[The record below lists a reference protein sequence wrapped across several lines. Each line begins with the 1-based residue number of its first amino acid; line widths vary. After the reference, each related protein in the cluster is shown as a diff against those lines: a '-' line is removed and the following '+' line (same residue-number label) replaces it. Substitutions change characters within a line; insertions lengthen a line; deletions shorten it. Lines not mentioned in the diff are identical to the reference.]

1 MNRDEEEFSEEE
13 ESDTFDSR
21 PPPQDAD
28 RDFDDDFKRS
38 DGSAGE
44 ALVQNQPF
52 DEAVELSD
60 HGSEQ
65 PSPMPEPSNGGGRA
79 GNARSYVAPPPPGS
93 VQNRPHDEEFDVESE
108 ASVNDE
114 AEEEPSAG
122 PRPAA
127 TAMQP
132 EREEPPRYERRPEP
146 PTLKTMEAQP
156 RMGEMQIESPT
167 GGLMGGSVPR
177 DFGALGS
184 PGGEEQ
190 PPTPGGPVPEDLY
203 DASEYAG
210 LDVSP
215 EIAELFEYIGRYK
228 PHAIEL
234 ETKMRP
240 FVAEYIPA
248 VGEIDPFV
256 KVPRPD
262 GKPEHLG
269 LTVLDETAATQ
280 SDPTVL
286 TLQLKVRGCSCGIKE
301 RRKRDRET

>member
-1 MNRDEEEFSEEE
+1 MNRDEEEFSDEE
-13 ESDTFDSR
+13 ESGTFDGR

-28 RDFDDDFKRS
+28 RDFDDDFERS
-38 DGSAGE
+38 DGGAGE
-44 ALVQNQPF
+44 AVVQNQPF

-65 PSPMPEPSNGGGRA
+65 PSPVLNASKGGGRA
-79 GNARSYVAPPPPGS
+79 GSTPSYAPPPPPPGS

-108 ASVNDE
+108 ASVNDD
-114 AEEEPSAG
+114 AEEKSPVES
-122 PRPAA
+122 RPAA
-127 TAMQP
+127 KTMQP
-132 EREEPPRYERRPEP
+132 EREEPPRYERRPEA
-146 PTLKTMEAQP
+146 PTLKTMDTQP
-156 RMGEMQIESPT
+156 QMGEMLIESPT
-167 GGLMGGSVPR
+167 GGLMGGSVHR
-177 DFGALGS
+177 DFGSMGS
-184 PGGEEQ
+184 PGGEEEEQ
-190 PPTPGGPVPEDLY
+190 GAGGPVPEGMY
-203 DASEYAG
+203 DASAYAG
-210 LDVSP
+210 LDVTP
-215 EIAELFEYIGRYK
+215 EIAELFQYIGRYK

-262 GKPEHLG
+262 AKPDHLG

-286 TLQLKVRGCSCGIKE
+286 TLQLK
-301 RRKRDRET
+301 